1 MATLFSQVYDR
12 FFDKIT
18 DDMYVELTEQDTKK
32 DCQSLLINAIPK
44 FEFPKKS
51 LTYQKE
57 DFSLDPFNDES
68 LFIETL
74 TEEEIDILA
83 NLMVSGWLQRQIMS
97 IDNTRQQYYG
107 NTFKLTSQ
115 ASHLNALVKLKE
127 DLDKDNKKQQRL
139 YSRRQIDQ
147 NGNVSSRWAIFNTY
161 K

>member
-1 MATLFSQVYDR
+1 MATLFTEVYDR

-32 DCQSLLINAIPK
+32 DCQNLLINAIPK
-44 FEFPKKS
+44 FEFPKKV
-51 LTYQKE
+51 LTYHKE
-57 DFSLDPFNDES
+57 DFSLEPFKDDS
-68 LFIETL
+68 KFIETL
-74 TEEEIDILA
+74 TSEEIDILA

-115 ASHLNALVKLKE
+115 ASHLNSLIKLKE
-127 DLDKDNKKQQRL
+127 DLDKDIKKQQRL
-139 YSRRQIDQ
+139 YGRRQIDQ
-147 NGNVSSRWAIFNTY
+147 NGNVTSRWTIFNTY

>member
-1 MATLFSQVYDR
+1 MPTLFTEVYDR

-44 FEFPKKS
+44 FEFPKKV
-51 LTYQKE
+51 LTYHKE
-57 DFSLDPFNDES
+57 DFSLEPFEDDS
-68 LFIETL
+68 KFIETL
-74 TEEEIDILA
+74 TSEEIDILA

-115 ASHLNALVKLKE
+115 ASHLNSLIKLKE
-127 DLDKDNKKQQRL
+127 DLDKDIKKQQRL
-139 YSRRQIDQ
+139 YGRRQIDQ
-147 NGNVSSRWAIFNTY
+147 NGNVTSRWTIFNTY